1 MTHDHNHTDP
11 EHAAL
16 AALIARLAQRDPV
29 QAAALRQAGMIMASL
44 DAALAP
50 HGLVPLHDDP
60 QRAAQ
65 DAAQVSENL
74 GEAGYTGAQT
84 SQGFTVTDAAGQ
96 VIAETANLAAL
107 RTLAAWAGVPVGTG
121 YRWGDLA

>member
-11 EHAAL
+11 EQAAL

-74 GEAGYTGAQT
+74 GEAGYTVEAHYQHKNVPGSSDHQPLVHRVCVARTAGA
-84 SQGFTVTDAAGQ
+84 AR
-96 VIAETANLAAL
+96 L
-107 RTLAAWAGVPVGTG
+107 
-121 YRWGDLA
+121 